1 MDLKIALTN
10 GIEIEE
16 LAGQVFHHLHQ
27 VFADDPEASA
37 VFSKMSH
44 EEEGHAAVFR
54 RQLSVVSTVPEAYIA
69 VDEAVYTRQQALIN
83 QLRGI
88 IEEVELHPPSITKAI
103 EICLQVEDEVEGVH
117 EQAINDLLQTSGTLS
132 MATVAF
138 QAITFQEGPD
148 HAEPLFALARKRGII
163 TKPTHER

>member
-37 VFSKMSH
+37 VFAKMSQ

-54 RQLSVVSTVPEAYIA
+54 RQLSAVSALPEAYVA
-69 VDEAVYTRQQALIN
+69 VDEAVYKQQRALIT
-83 QLRGI
+83 QLQGI
-88 IEEVELHPPSITKAI
+88 IEEIEHHPLSMTKAI
-103 EICLQVEDEVEGVH
+103 AISMQVEEEVEDVH
-117 EQAINDLLQTSGTLS
+117 EQAINDLLQTSGKLS
-132 MATVAF
+132 LATVAF
-138 QAITFQEGPD
+138 EAITFQEGPD
-148 HAEPLFALARKRGII
+148 HAEPLFALARTRGIT
-163 TKPTHER
+163 TKPSHER